1 VKKQKSIPFEFILEK
16 LDVLTPV
23 IKPMFG
29 CYAIY
34 IGEKIVL
41 MLRKKEKNDPD
52 NGVWIALS
60 AEHREAIKKIFP
72 SLRPITLFEG
82 KILDWQNLHEDADD
96 FEETVLE
103 ACELIL
109 KHDQRIGKIPGS
121 KKKKKR

>member
-1 VKKQKSIPFEFILEK
+1 
-16 LDVLTPV
+16 
-23 IKPMFG
+23 MFG

-34 IGEKIVL
+34 IGVKIVL

-52 NGVWIALS
+52 NGVWIAVP
-60 AEHREAIKKIFP
+60 AEHRDAIKKKFP

-82 KILDWQNLHEDADD
+82 KILDWQNIHEDADD

-109 KHDQRIGKIPGS
+109 RHDQRIGKIPGS
-121 KKKKKR
+121 KKKKKN